1 MDDEEEENGEDSGTI
16 HRLDTTA
23 AKAVPPEEVGNY
35 EQSSKRKRKKK
46 QEGEEVEDAYMRRL
60 AREEAKDAQA
70 VGEERKRTQINREDA
85 DEVAADGE
93 EAVSDEETDGVQIEH
108 ASDDEDLSPPPRHET
123 EQAANNELDKA
134 KRTVFLGNV
143 STTAISSKA
152 SRKILLNHLKS
163 VFENAP
169 QPKEGIA
176 KHSLESIRFRS
187 APYTTTLP
195 KKAAFAKKEVM
206 DATTKS
212 TNAYAVYSSPM
223 LVREAVKH
231 LNGSIVLDRHLRVDS
246 VAHPAAVDN
255 RRCVFVGN
263 LGFVDDESNI
273 QDANEEDGRETR
285 KRSKIPADVEE
296 GLWRTFAKCGKIES
310 VRVVRD
316 SATRVGKG
324 IAYVQFEDGMAV
336 EAALGLN
343 EKKFP
348 PMLPRKLRVSRA
360 KAIKRNIKPR
370 SAEGA
375 DRPSATGYRR
385 KITGE
390 EASQVGR
397 AGKLYGKAA
406 AAQIRR
412 PTTGRR
418 DARERSGGDEL
429 PNGIKKPESFVF
441 EGHRASSKSGKS
453 GLKLG
458 KKKGGKP
465 TGRSAKRAAAY
476 KADGKRRVPSK
487 H

>member
-1 MDDEEEENGEDSGTI
+1 MDEEEDGEESEPVQQ
-16 HRLDTTA
+16 LDTIVAEAMPSEEA
-23 AKAVPPEEVGNY
+23 AST

-60 AREEAKDAQA
+60 AREEAKDAEA
-70 VGEERKRTQINREDA
+70 VREERKKTRIDQQEA
-85 DEVAADGE
+85 AEVAVEGE
-93 EAVSDEETDGVQIEH
+93 EAASDEEVDGVQIEH
-108 ASDDEDLSPPPRHET
+108 ASDDDDLAPPPRHET
-123 EQAANNELDKA
+123 EQAADNELDKA

-152 SRKILLNHLKS
+152 SRKLLLNHLKS
-163 VFENAP
+163 IFENAP
-169 QPKEGIA
+169 EPKEGAA
-176 KHSLESIRFRS
+176 KHNLESIRFRS

-212 TNAYAVYSSPM
+212 TNAYAVYSSPV
-223 LVREAVKH
+223 LVREAVKN
-231 LNGSIVLDRHLRVDS
+231 LNGSVVLDRHLRVDS
-246 VAHPAAVDN
+246 VAHPAAVDH

-273 QDANEEDGRETR
+273 QDANEEDGREKR

-360 KAIKRNIKPR
+360 KAIKRNVKPR
-370 SAEGA
+370 ATEST

-412 PTTGRR
+412 PTARR
-418 DARERSGGDEL
+418 DVRAPSGGAEL
-429 PNGIKKPESFVF
+429 PNGIRKPESFVF

-465 TGRSAKRAAAY
+465 TSRSAKRGAAY
-476 KADGKRRVPSK
+476 KADGKRRAPSK